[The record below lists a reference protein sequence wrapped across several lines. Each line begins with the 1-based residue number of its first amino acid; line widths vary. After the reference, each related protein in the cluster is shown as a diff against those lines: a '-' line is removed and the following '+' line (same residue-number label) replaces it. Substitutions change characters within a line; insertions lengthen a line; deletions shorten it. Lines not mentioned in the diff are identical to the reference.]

1 MSNIN
6 ARVPPSRIAAI
17 DSPADGEV
25 AAYQASSG
33 QFEWVAN
40 GSGGGGTVTSVAL
53 TETGSA
59 LTITGSPITGAG
71 TFNIAGAGTSSQVIL
86 GDLSLATLPTGTIGG
101 SSTANQIS
109 FGDTTANEIT
119 SSGNLQFLSGQNL
132 YVAGQIK
139 IGNASGTKLTTVT
152 SQNLILD
159 TDDGSNSG
167 NITIV
172 AGANGQISITPNG
185 TGTIKLDGVE
195 LDNSAIATGYIL
207 KASSATAAGW
217 VAESGGGISWS
228 TPVDANIIPDTDD
241 TYDIGALATQ
251 FRNAYFDGTVRTDNL
266 TVDSTA
272 SVSANITLGGGSYST
287 PSYSFIDDPDC
298 GMGREDTNAIFLGTG
313 GSPRLKIYSDGAVD
327 LVDSK
332 LKINNSYGTDGQV
345 LTSTGSGI
353 AWEDAGGGGSP
364 GGSDTQIQYNNGGAF
379 GGSSVM
385 TFDDTGS
392 AEQVLF
398 SGTSSKAI
406 FKVEQLGAGNS
417 IEVHDAATD
426 TTIFLVDQY
435 GRAAIKTN
443 TVSSG
448 YDLTVGGS
456 SFIQGHLKL
465 STTGTTAN
473 PAIKWDGD
481 LTTGINRPATGEI
494 AIVASGAET
503 FRFGAD
509 GDFEIV
515 GDAGTAGQ
523 VFTSGGASAAA
534 SWTTP
539 SGGGSPGG
547 SDSQIQYNNGGAFG
561 GSSVM
566 TFDDT
571 GSAEQVLISSSSS
584 TALLKIEQTGAGN
597 AFEVHDATAP
607 DGNRFEID
615 QYGRASVQGTAG
627 TNSASLYVGGNISTA
642 GRMRGIAGT
651 IASPS
656 YSSDAD
662 TNTGIFF
669 PAADEIGFSNGGT
682 ETFRMGADGDF
693 EIVGDAGTSGQVFT
707 SGGAGAAASWT
718 TVSGGSSIWNQVN
731 TKNNINSSYRRFVVS
746 RLAPYGQYG
755 TGTTTTGSVDSP
767 HCRPF
772 ISPVSGDVTEIGINV
787 TTADAT
793 AGTKLMIGIY
803 SDSNGAPDSLL
814 TTAVMNST
822 STGSSFQTSFTGTAT
837 LVAGTQYWY
846 MWVRNNSTNPIGFS
860 AMSNTHL
867 VWIGASS
874 TVSAGMNQQAVLS
887 LSGSDNSLPGTVTQS
902 NLTPSFYGSIELG
915 LKIA

>member
-1 MSNIN
+1 MSSPVQPPL
-6 ARVPPSRIAAI
+6 RVETVDGTTSGRPITTIKVTNGDLTISGATATI
-17 DSPADGEV
+17 DT
-25 AAYQASSG
+25 SG
-33 QFEWVAN
+33 GGG
-40 GSGGGGTVTSVAL
+40 GSGTVTSVGTSQAFITITDPTTTPSISIGNASGAATGVLTAANFNTFDAKQDAITLTTTGTSGAATFAGGTLNIPQYTDSGGTVTSVGTSQAFI
-53 TETGSA
+53 
-59 LTITGSPITGAG
+59 TIT
-71 TFNIAGAGTSSQVIL
+71 N
-86 GDLSLATLPTGTIGG
+86 PTTTP
-101 SSTANQIS
+101 SIS
-109 FGDTTANEIT
+109 
-119 SSGNLQFLSGQNL
+119 
-132 YVAGQIK
+132 
-139 IGNASGTKLTTVT
+139 IGNASG
-152 SQNLILD
+152 
-159 TDDGSNSG
+159 
-167 NITIV
+167 
-172 AGANGQISITPNG
+172 A
-185 TGTIKLDGVE
+185 
-195 LDNSAIATGYIL
+195 ATG
-207 KASSATAAGW
+207 
-217 VAESGGGISWS
+217 
-228 TPVDANIIPDTDD
+228 
-241 TYDIGALATQ
+241 
-251 FRNAYFDGTVRTDNL
+251 
-266 TVDSTA
+266 
-272 SVSANITLGGGSYST
+272 
-287 PSYSFIDDPDC
+287 
-298 GMGREDTNAIFLGTG
+298 
-313 GSPRLKIYSDGAVD
+313 
-327 LVDSK
+327 
-332 LKINNSYGTDGQV
+332 V
-345 LTSTGSGI
+345 LTSTDWNTFNSKGSGTVTSVTGTSPI
-353 AWEDAGGGGSP
+353 VSSGGTTPAISLANTAVTPGSYTTADITVDAQGRITAASTGSGGGGSP
-364 GGSDTQIQYNNGGAF
+364 GGSDSQIQYNNGGAF

-443 TVSSG
+443 TVSAG

-481 LTTGINRPATGEI
+481 LTTGINRPTTGEI

-523 VFTSGGASAAA
+523 VFTSGGAAAAA

-539 SGGGSPGG
+539 SGG
-547 SDSQIQYNNGGAFG
+547 
-561 GSSVM
+561 
-566 TFDDT
+566 
-571 GSAEQVLISSSSS
+571 
-584 TALLKIEQTGAGN
+584 
-597 AFEVHDATAP
+597 
-607 DGNRFEID
+607 
-615 QYGRASVQGTAG
+615 
-627 TNSASLYVGGNISTA
+627 
-642 GRMRGIAGT
+642 
-651 IASPS
+651 
-656 YSSDAD
+656 
-662 TNTGIFF
+662 
-669 PAADEIGFSNGGT
+669 
-682 ETFRMGADGDF
+682 
-693 EIVGDAGTSGQVFT
+693 
-707 SGGAGAAASWT
+707 
-718 TVSGGSSIWNQVN
+718 SSIWNQKN

-787 TTADAT
+787 TTADGTAT
-793 AGTKLMIGIY
+793 TKLMIGIY

-846 MWVRNNSTNPIGFS
+846 MWVRNNNTNPIGFS

-887 LSGSDNSLPGTVTQS
+887 LSGSDNTLPGTVTQS

>member
-1 MSNIN
+1 MSSPIRPPLTVKTIDGTTEGRPIN
-6 ARVPPSRIAAI
+6 TIRVTNGDLSISGTVATI
-17 DSPADGEV
+17 DT
-25 AAYQASSG
+25 
-33 QFEWVAN
+33 
-40 GSGGGGTVTSVAL
+40 SGGGGGGSGTVTSVGL

-59 LTITGSPITGAG
+59 LTITGSPVTTSG
-71 TFNIAGAGTSSQVIL
+71 TINIAGAGTSSQVIL
-86 GDLSLATLPTGTIGG
+86 GDLSLGTLTSGTVTSV
-101 SSTANQIS
+101 SSSQAFITITNP
-109 FGDTTANEIT
+109 TTAASI
-119 SSGNLQFLSGQNL
+119 S
-132 YVAGQIK
+132 
-139 IGNASGTKLTTVT
+139 IGNASA
-152 SQNLILD
+152 S
-159 TDDGSNSG
+159 
-167 NITIV
+167 
-172 AGANGQISITPNG
+172 
-185 TGTIKLDGVE
+185 
-195 LDNSAIATGYIL
+195 ATG
-207 KASSATAAGW
+207 
-217 VAESGGGISWS
+217 
-228 TPVDANIIPDTDD
+228 
-241 TYDIGALATQ
+241 
-251 FRNAYFDGTVRTDNL
+251 
-266 TVDSTA
+266 
-272 SVSANITLGGGSYST
+272 
-287 PSYSFIDDPDC
+287 
-298 GMGREDTNAIFLGTG
+298 
-313 GSPRLKIYSDGAVD
+313 
-327 LVDSK
+327 
-332 LKINNSYGTDGQV
+332 V
-345 LTSTGSGI
+345 LTSTDWNTFNSKGSGTVTSVSGTSPI
-353 AWEDAGGGGSP
+353 VSSGGTTPAISLSNTAVTAGSYTNADISVDAQGRITSASNGSSGGSP
-364 GGSDTQIQYNNGGAF
+364 GGSDTQIQYNNGGSF

-385 TFDDTGS
+385 TFDDTAA

-515 GDAGTAGQ
+515 GDAGTSGQ
-523 VFTSGGASAAA
+523 VFTSGGAGAAA

-787 TTADAT
+787 TTADAAAT
-793 AGTKLMIGIY
+793 TKLMIGIY

-860 AMSNTHL
+860 AMSNSHL

-874 TVSAGMNQQAVLS
+874 TVSAGMNQQSVLS